1 MADHVKVTHVA
12 GEGADGDGGYGAA
25 VLQWDAGPLADCVAD
40 AVVSVLLQEQGK
52 PAAVGAAEEAR
63 KCAPPPALPPC
74 LFLAAPRASNCVT
87 AESTGADKYSETVS
101 YEASVTRTA
110 TTQQPAH
117 TQARLP
123 HNPSDASIG
132 HGLGSC

>member
-63 KCAPPPALPPC
+63 KCAPPLPFLPASFWLRLAPPTVLRQSQRVQTNTAKQSLTKHRSHGQRQRNSPHTHRPAC
-74 LFLAAPRASNCVT
+74 PIILAMRVLAM
-87 AESTGADKYSETVS
+87 G
-101 YEASVTRTA
+101 
-110 TTQQPAH
+110 
-117 TQARLP
+117 
-123 HNPSDASIG
+123 
-132 HGLGSC
+132 